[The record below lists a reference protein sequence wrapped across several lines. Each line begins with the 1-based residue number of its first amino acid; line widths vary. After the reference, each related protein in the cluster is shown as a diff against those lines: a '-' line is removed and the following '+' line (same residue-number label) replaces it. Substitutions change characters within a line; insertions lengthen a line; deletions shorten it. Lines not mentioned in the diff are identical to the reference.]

1 MNARRREAIA
11 VLALLLPALSPNS
24 HATTLSGHV
33 TDAATV
39 DAIAG
44 ATVSGSKLFSN
55 VSFQT
60 TTDAEGYYQ
69 VELIDGPYAVTANA
83 SGYLQAND
91 SANASGSPLV
101 LDFALNKPATI
112 SGSVRELTSANAL
125 SHAIVLLMPLDQG
138 IVGAEAV
145 TADDGAYS
153 ISDLSPGHY
162 KACVANPLDDY
173 IDQCYDSQNL
183 AASGSIGYTPIK
195 LDSGQILS
203 GVDFSL
209 QTGSAI
215 SGTLTDLR
223 FSVPAANSFPRFLL
237 LSSDKALVAKI
248 DTRTDASGSYSL
260 GGIPAGDYYLAADAN
275 YHYSVPNSYYGLAYH
290 ADSPC
295 SGPCTS
301 DDASLVHV
309 PVAGTASA
317 IDLAL
322 PPGHVVTGKISDAQS
337 GLGIAGVTVQT
348 CEMPGLLFAVTAE
361 TTTGPDGT
369 YALAHV
375 VGNAAH
381 LYTANTFGYVDIAWP
396 DTPIYLSTYC
406 DALDGSTLTF
416 SSADQDLS
424 GIDFAL
430 HSGAAISGRVTASE
444 YPDRGVSARI
454 QIWKSTDDGLS
465 LAWSGTTDSDGYY
478 GSNGLQTGTYYVLAE
493 YDQFLQCQV
502 YLGQSCDTPS
512 GPPGVNP
519 AQATAIN
526 VDEIATHGGVDL
538 QLNVEIFH
546 GDFD

>member
-1 MNARRREAIA
+1 MTARRHGAIA
-11 VLALLLPALSPNS
+11 VLSLLLPALPAYS

-33 TDAATV
+33 TDAATFE
-39 DAIAG
+39 AIAG

-55 VSFQT
+55 VSFQA
-60 TTDAEGYYQ
+60 TTDSAGYYQ
-69 VELIDGPYAVTANA
+69 VELIDGTYTVSAKADA
-83 SGYLQAND
+83 YLQAND
-91 SANASGSPLV
+91 SANPNGSPLIV
-101 LDFALNKPATI
+101 DFALKKPAAI
-112 SGSVRELTSANAL
+112 SGSVRELTSGNAL
-125 SHAIVLLMPLDQG
+125 AHAIVLLMPLDQG

-145 TADDGAYS
+145 SADDGSYS

-162 KACVANPLDDY
+162 RACVANPLDDY
-173 IDQCYDSQNL
+173 IDQCYDGQNL
-183 AASGSIGYTPIK
+183 APSGSIGYTPIA
-195 LDSGQILS
+195 LGSGQNLF

-237 LSSDKALVAKI
+237 FSSAKVLVAKI
-248 DTRTDASGSYSL
+248 DTQPDASGAYSL

-275 YHYSVPNSYYGLAYH
+275 YHYSVVNSYYGFAYH

-309 PVAGTASA
+309 PVAGTVSA

-361 TTTGPDGT
+361 TTTGSDGT
-369 YALAHV
+369 YVLAHV

-381 LYTANTFGYVDIAWP
+381 IYTANTLGYVDIAWP

-406 DALDGSTLTF
+406 DALDGNTLTF

-430 HSGAAISGRVTASE
+430 SAGAAISGRVTAAE
-444 YPDRGVSARI
+444 HPDSGVDARI
-454 QIWKSTDDGLS
+454 QVWKSTGGGLS

-493 YDQFLQCQV
+493 YDQFTQCQV

-519 AQATAIN
+519 AQATAIT

-538 QLNVEIFH
+538 QLNVDIFH
-546 GDFD
+546 GGFD